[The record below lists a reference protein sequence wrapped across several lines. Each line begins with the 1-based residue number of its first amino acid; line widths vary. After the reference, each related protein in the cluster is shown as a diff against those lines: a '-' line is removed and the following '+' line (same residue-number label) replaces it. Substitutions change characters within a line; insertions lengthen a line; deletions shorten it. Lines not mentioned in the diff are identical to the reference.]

1 MKKGRIEKK
10 VIPDVFTIVMVTA
23 LVLFGLVALLNVLSD
38 PFDGSET
45 TFEAF
50 MEKLNFEYFN
60 RQLANIAISLLVAVP
75 MAILDYHKYKP
86 FVKVVYVINVVLL
99 LLLIIA
105 GESSRGMLG
114 WYKIG
119 TTRAFQPSEICK
131 VTLIVA
137 LSKFC
142 SEVVEKRGSFKRFVD
157 VALAFLI
164 FAVPCAL
171 VIKQP
176 DIGTAMVMLCIF
188 IGIVFAA
195 KVAWTYI
202 IAAAVVSGISLPL
215 IYRFALPSEAKTRIQ
230 VFLNPTL
237 DPEGSGMNALRSKE
251 IIGSGGLF
259 GKGMFTSGTLSQTGY
274 VPERHTD
281 FIFSSIGECLGFI
294 GGILLILAFFAL
306 LVRWM
311 LIAINA
317 QDCFGRCLV
326 TGCVCMIGIHVFE
339 NIGMNVGVMPI
350 TGIPLPFISYGGSNM
365 LASLV
370 AVGIVLSVHYRSKLG
385 TRL

>member
-326 TGCVCMIGIHVFE
+326 TGCVCMIGVHVFE

-370 AVGIVLSVHYRSKLG
+370 AVGIVLSVHYRSKFG

>member
-326 TGCVCMIGIHVFE
+326 TGCVCMIGVHVFE

>member
-195 KVAWTYI
+195 KVAWRYI

-326 TGCVCMIGIHVFE
+326 TGCVCMIGVHVFE

>member
-202 IAAAVVSGISLPL
+202 IAAAVFSGISLPL

-326 TGCVCMIGIHVFE
+326 TGCVCMIGVHVFE